1 MIRQLIADDFG
12 DETIGE
18 DLLPLLHGRFA
29 AEVAAAL
36 VGCGYYRTDP
46 DKIARILRCD
56 PASGRVT
63 LQDEG
68 RERVG
73 ALAGAY
79 VLHDESRRRNFDA
92 ALSPEQR
99 VTREDTVL
107 LAAFGYT
114 GRVDHDDLHPLAEA
128 IRQARAGPVTANN
141 RQRALALAQKYD
153 PLKLVERFCRQWI
166 AHLDGAIPGDI
177 LIPLVKIL
185 RDTGRTAEALGK
197 TDILLDP
204 QASLTSSERQILFV
218 QRAALWMDRFEQL
231 YDRKLL
237 ERARRSAGQAW
248 AIAQTDACSH
258 VYLRLKKLE
267 NALDEDRSS

>member
-1 MIRQLIADDFG
+1 MSDLADEFE
-12 DETIGE
+12 DETVGE

-46 DKIARILRCD
+46 DKIAHILRCD
-56 PASGRVT
+56 ADSGRVT

-79 VLHDESRRRNFDA
+79 VLHDDSRRRIFDA

-99 VTREDTVL
+99 VAREETAL
-107 LAAFGYT
+107 LAAFGYN
-114 GRVDHDDLHPLAEA
+114 GRVDHADLHPLAEA
-128 IRQARAGPVTANN
+128 IRQARAGPVTAND
-141 RQRALALAQKYD
+141 RQRALALAQRYD
-153 PLKLVERFCRQWI
+153 ALKLVERFCRQWI
-166 AHLDGAIPGDI
+166 AHLDSTIPGDI

-197 TDILLDP
+197 TDILLDRD
-204 QASLTSSERQILFV
+204 SHLTTNERQILFV
-218 QRAALWMDRFEQL
+218 QRAALWMDRFEQV

-237 ERARRSAGQAW
+237 ARARRSADRAW
-248 AIAQTDACSH
+248 ALVQSDACSF
-258 VYLRLKKLE
+258 VYQRLRKLE
-267 NALDEDRSS
+267 NSFDEDRSS